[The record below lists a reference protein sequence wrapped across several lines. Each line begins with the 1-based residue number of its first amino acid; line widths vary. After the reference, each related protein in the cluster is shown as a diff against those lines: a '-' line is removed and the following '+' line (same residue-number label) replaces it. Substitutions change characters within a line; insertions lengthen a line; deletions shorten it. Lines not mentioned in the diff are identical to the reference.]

1 MLCIPRRLYRCV
13 VIHGNNGLTAIH
25 MAVSIA
31 ESQLALVLFDT
42 FQPVGIILVEA
53 DIKGYF
59 NILICTSAVD
69 Q

>member
-13 VIHGNNGLTAIH
+13 VIHGNNGLSAIH

-31 ESQLALVLFDT
+31 EGQLALM
-42 FQPVGIILVEA
+42 LVEA